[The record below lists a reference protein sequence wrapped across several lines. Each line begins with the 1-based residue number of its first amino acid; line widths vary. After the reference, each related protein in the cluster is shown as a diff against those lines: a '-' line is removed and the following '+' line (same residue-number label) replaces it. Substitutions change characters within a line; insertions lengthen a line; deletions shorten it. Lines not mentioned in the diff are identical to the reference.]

1 MNRTERLIDRADRL
15 ATHLQEHPKD
25 YQAVIAS
32 LKVKSDLIEHKRY
45 LEVIRRQKRI
55 AEVRRQRKE
64 IHNGKKRV

>member
-1 MNRTERLIDRADRL
+1 MNRTERLMGKADRL

-25 YQAVIAS
+25 YQAVIAN

-45 LEVIRRQKRI
+45 LEVIRRKKRI

-64 IHNGKKRV
+64 IHDGKKRV